1 MPNPALPSAAP
12 VKIRKFDNRFN
23 DVFVKFLF
31 ANEKQKEFLIDLLNA
46 IFDERKQQLF
56 ITERITDVTY
66 ADRELVSLNINEK
79 GARLDVYVKTSQGQ
93 IIDVEF
99 QSKVDESIITRDL
112 FYFGKLFEAQ
122 LHQGAS
128 YDQALPI
135 IVIDVLK
142 ENIFPKDEDYITF
155 AGLTNLLTGKLITK
169 LEYIIFIEARKCVM
183 LGESKNSRLIMW
195 MNYLLSKSDQVIEAL
210 AKKDSIFQKVLDA
223 ERNFRGDTKMM
234 DIYSINESLHSVNET
249 LNIKVNSLENKNALL
264 ESEKASLESENA
276 SLESENASLKQE
288 IQQTE
293 ARVKLETEARVKLEA
308 AINTAKNMLAK
319 GLPRSLVKE
328 ITELSD
334 SQLAA
339 LS

>member
-12 VKIRKFDNRFN
+12 VKLRKFDNRFN

-46 IFDERKQQLF
+46 IFDERKQLC

-210 AKKDSIFQKVLDA
+210 A
-223 ERNFRGDTKMM
+223 R
-234 DIYSINESLHSVNET
+234 YSMLREI
-249 LNIKVNSLENKNALL
+249 
-264 ESEKASLESENA
+264 SE
-276 SLESENASLKQE
+276 E
-288 IQQTE
+288 IL
-293 ARVKLETEARVKLEA
+293 R
-308 AINTAKNMLAK
+308 
-319 GLPRSLVKE
+319 
-328 ITELSD
+328 
-334 SQLAA
+334 
-339 LS
+339 

>member
-1 MPNPALPSAAP
+1 
-12 VKIRKFDNRFN
+12 
-23 DVFVKFLF
+23 
-31 ANEKQKEFLIDLLNA
+31 
-46 IFDERKQQLF
+46 
-56 ITERITDVTY
+56 
-66 ADRELVSLNINEK
+66 
-79 GARLDVYVKTSQGQ
+79 
-93 IIDVEF
+93 
-99 QSKVDESIITRDL
+99 
-112 FYFGKLFEAQ
+112 
-122 LHQGAS
+122 
-128 YDQALPI
+128 
-135 IVIDVLK
+135 
-142 ENIFPKDEDYITF
+142 
-155 AGLTNLLTGKLITK
+155 
-169 LEYIIFIEARKCVM
+169 
-183 LGESKNSRLIMW
+183 
-195 MNYLLSKSDQVIEAL
+195 
-210 AKKDSIFQKVLDA
+210 
-223 ERNFRGDTKMM
+223 MM

-264 ESEKASLESENA
+264 ESEKA

>member
-46 IFDERKQQLF
+46 IFDERKQLC

-112 FYFGKLFEAQ
+112 FYFGKLFGAQ

-142 ENIFPKDEDYITF
+142 ENIFPEDEDYITF
-155 AGLTNLLTGKLITK
+155 AGLTNLLTGKLVTK

-183 LGESKNSRLIMW
+183 LGESKNTRLIMW
-195 MNYLLSKSDQVIEAL
+195 MNYLLSKSDQVIETL

-234 DIYSINESLHSVNET
+234 DIYSINEYS
-249 LNIKVNSLENKNALL
+249 KVNSLENKNALL
-264 ESEKASLESENA
+264 ESEKAALNIKVDSLEN
-276 SLESENASLKQE
+276 ENASLKQE
-288 IQQTE
+288 MQQTE
-293 ARVKLETEARVKLEA
+293 ARAKLEEALK
-308 AINTAKNMLAK
+308 NAKNMLAK

-334 SQLAA
+334 NQLAA